1 MTTAML
7 NRNNPEDLD
16 GLKEQLQEMGGLIID
31 RFEDI
36 IFKYEL
42 DRTGF
47 IHPQIPNRRP
57 VIQPYIHVMVMP
69 IQPTFNGPVFDHLKK
84 DLLRH
89 IQFNFL
95 PLLEHQITHLSTLLE
110 PSRLLLEAHQTLQL
124 ISGVQDELHRTLEN
138 LTSTLAIFTETTVN
152 TTDYT
157 SGDRHRE
164 GLKIFRLCGMNKAIR
179 QVLDEVCSFI
189 ERCIACIKFAQ
200 LSPRNT
206 RIQIRYRDIEII
218 RQEAIRYTHN
228 ACQGIKLTTK
238 WLERSELELIQI
250 QWPMKIKDLHQKL
263 RYTLELIN
271 SPGEIG
277 HNRLQS
283 PIAIHLAQSL
293 IPTIKLVRLFFVKL
307 SSTFQI
313 HHTKGPLSVY
323 LSSSEL
329 QYSSQSAHSAGR
341 LIDTILGCLIDQPV
355 STFHLTSATNRLR
368 SQFESHQLL
377 ILLYV
382 IPLIPENGNT
392 LKDWFATWFNLFLL
406 TTEKLNKVAKNVV

>member
-1 MTTAML
+1 
-7 NRNNPEDLD
+7 
-16 GLKEQLQEMGGLIID
+16 
-31 RFEDI
+31 
-36 IFKYEL
+36 
-42 DRTGF
+42 
-47 IHPQIPNRRP
+47 
-57 VIQPYIHVMVMP
+57 MVMP
-69 IQPTFNGPVFDHLKK
+69 IQPTFDGPVFDHLKK

-152 TTDYT
+152 TTDYA
-157 SGDRHRE
+157 SDDRHRE
-164 GLKIFRLCGMNKAIR
+164 GLKIFRLCGMNKAMR

-218 RQEAIRYTHN
+218 RQEAISYTHN

-271 SPGEIG
+271 SSGEIG